1 MHNQV
6 SKNSANMRFSIEFS
20 PILAWIKVIL
30 ISPNLVH
37 SNSSQVWVSCT
48 KCWKSKWQKI
58 VVNSSNLCRG
68 KLSFFIVSSNVQ
80 IGHKPACTWWVT
92 CMCLKLKF
100 YEGHCLFVC
109 SAASEFTC
117 ASAAYF
123 ELLKLSEHL
132 VWFFGQLTISAKFQ
146 NPGIPGIR
154 AVSQFLQ
161 CLFFGR
167 PAILTFLGK
176 NHQTTWL
183 GHYQL
188 W

>member
-1 MHNQV
+1 MKLSPNLATEIVEKFKHNQV

-20 PILAWIKVIL
+20 PEFSPILVRIKVIL
-30 ISPNLVH
+30 SSSNLVH

-161 CLFFGR
+161 C
-167 PAILTFLGK
+167 
-176 NHQTTWL
+176 
-183 GHYQL
+183 
-188 W
+188 